1 MSESA
6 ENLRIAIV
14 NEDKVRCRGA
24 LEPIDLHLLTSLPLP
39 FLPLLPLRAP
49 QCKPKKCKQECYKS
63 CPVVRMGT

>member
-24 LEPIDLHLLTSLPLP
+24 LELIDLHLLTSLPTSIP
-39 FLPLLPLRAP
+39 SPAPLRAP